1 MKSAVLP
8 RNVRLSILAVQL
20 VTIATL
26 MRSVAFDRWITILAS
41 LVLLV
46 GAAAAKRN
54 RAWGVALMFA
64 QAAAFPVAFMIGIA
78 PAWFCLVGAVG
89 MIPFLLTAPGFAR
102 VDRGATRLLASLAF
116 AGGALGAIVWKKIA
130 WDVFEAIPFFWP
142 SGYPHHGWIVAA
154 IAALGLGIAVRDRKL
169 VDAEEAEEGAG
180 AGASASMNARIAV
193 PARIAAEPEISL
205 TEEEEEREEVLRVRR
220 QG

>member
-8 RNVRLSILAVQL
+8 RNVRLSILLVQL

-41 LVLLV
+41 LVLLI

-64 QAAAFPVAFMIGIA
+64 QAAAFPVAFMVGIA

-89 MIPFLLTAPGFAR
+89 MLPFLLTAPGFAR
-102 VDRGATRLLASLAF
+102 VDRGATRLLASLAV

-142 SGYPHHGWIVAA
+142 SGYAHHGWIVAA
-154 IAALGLGIAVRDRKL
+154 IAALGFGIAVRDRKL
-169 VDAEEAEEGAG
+169 VDADESDAG
-180 AGASASMNARIAV
+180 AGASASTNARIAV
-193 PARIAAEPEISL
+193 PARIATEPDTSL
-205 TEEEEEREEVLRVRR
+205 AEEEEEREEVHRMRR

>member
-8 RNVRLSILAVQL
+8 RNVRLSILLVQL

-41 LVLLV
+41 LVLLI

-64 QAAAFPVAFMIGIA
+64 QAAAFPVAFMVGIA

-89 MIPFLLTAPGFAR
+89 MLPFLLTAPGFAR
-102 VDRGATRLLASLAF
+102 VDRGATRLLASLAV

-169 VDAEEAEEGAG
+169 VDAGEGEEGAG
-180 AGASASMNARIAV
+180 TSVDARIAV
-193 PARIAAEPEISL
+193 PARIAAEPETSHAEA
-205 TEEEEEREEVLRVRR
+205 EEEEEAREEVLRMRR
-220 QG
+220 QS